1 MREEKELF
9 LFFLFFSKKKKRFVS
24 QIVFLVNIVMNNLFI
39 QNFFLFKMF
48 KGGISNLLLFFQE
61 QN

>member
-9 LFFLFFSKKKKRFVS
+9 LFFLFFQKKKKRFVS